1 MLSATAFLTMEEFLE
16 LPDLPAGRRE
26 LLRGELIELP
36 PAKFERVDIADRLL
50 DGLKAAA
57 AVAGIGGRVF
67 HEMGY
72 RLSSRHWLQ
81 PDVSIAYPDQPRE
94 DYLQGSP
101 LLGVEI
107 VPSSNTAEKIDI
119 KIEDYL
125 TFGAREV
132 WVVYPDRRHL
142 WVSPVFR
149 ARSTARPSSPPS

>member
-1 MLSATAFLTMEEFLE
+1 VANSNVAEVGTGAPNLTRVAVQTAAHNPNGRSSVNPLTSEF
-16 LPDLPAGRRE
+16 
-26 LLRGELIELP
+26 
-36 PAKFERVDIADRLL
+36 
-50 DGLKAAA
+50 
-57 AVAGIGGRVF
+57 
-67 HEMGY
+67 

-142 WVSPVFR
+142 WVFQPGISGTLYSASFESALLNGQRIDLPAVF
-149 ARSTARPSSPPS
+149 A